1 MRANRGAARV
11 SLIWLIV
18 TLVFAF
24 VAIFFGYVSQDDLSK
39 EKARVAEAD
48 AKRVAAE
55 AKLLEMDD
63 KRRASSELLGFFDPN
78 DLARTVNVD
87 LAKTGLTELRSVF
100 PELPAD
106 VKNFQAALP
115 AIAAERT
122 KLVDQIDQLRNE
134 LAGLKSELETERSA
148 RSRDLAEKDK
158 SLADLRN
165 QLRDEQANGEER
177 ASELQDRLAAAEA
190 QNNELDQELRGVRR
204 SLEELGRDKDRE
216 IAYLQAT
223 LKSANGKLG
232 FLKGE
237 AAETADARV
246 LSVSKNLPI
255 GWIDVGST
263 QRLTEGLRFTI
274 RSGGGLSKHIKGQ
287 ALVVQVEAGM
297 AKIEI
302 TELTD
307 SFDPIVP
314 GDVLFNTL
322 FDPSGP
328 RNAVLAGRF
337 AGALSEAELRLVLA
351 NMGITVQDRLDQ
363 NTNLLILG
371 GDLFTDA
378 EGEPLEEP
386 LKPSQL
392 PVYSEAEA
400 QGVAI
405 VSYNELRNAFKF

>member
-1 MRANRGAARV
+1 
-11 SLIWLIV
+11 
-18 TLVFAF
+18 
-24 VAIFFGYVSQDDLSK
+24 
-39 EKARVAEAD
+39 
-48 AKRVAAE
+48 
-55 AKLLEMDD
+55 
-63 KRRASSELLGFFDPN
+63 
-78 DLARTVNVD
+78 
-87 LAKTGLTELRSVF
+87 
-100 PELPAD
+100 
-106 VKNFQAALP
+106 
-115 AIAAERT
+115 
-122 KLVDQIDQLRNE
+122 
-134 LAGLKSELETERSA
+134 
-148 RSRDLAEKDK
+148 
-158 SLADLRN
+158 
-165 QLRDEQANGEER
+165 
-177 ASELQDRLAAAEA
+177 
-190 QNNELDQELRGVRR
+190 
-204 SLEELGRDKDRE
+204 
-216 IAYLQAT
+216 
-223 LKSANGKLG
+223 
-232 FLKGE
+232 
-237 AAETADARV
+237 
-246 LSVSKNLPI
+246 
-255 GWIDVGST
+255 VGST

-274 RSGGGLSKHIKGQ
+274 RSGGGLAKHIKGQ

-302 TELTD
+302 SELTD
-307 SFDPIVP
+307 AFDPIVP
-314 GDVLFNTL
+314 GDVLFNPL